1 MASSSAALSA
11 PAPARAAVAPA
22 PALDRRVA
30 AAQQGDVAA
39 FEQLYREHVGRIH
52 ALCLRMAPDLA
63 DPEGLTQEVFV
74 RAWEKLPTFRG
85 DAAFGTWL
93 HRIGVNTVLNQ
104 LRALSRRAHGQPRA
118 DASTLERV
126 AETPQAGGVDLERAI
141 ERLPERARTVF
152 VLHDVEG
159 YRHAEIAELMDL
171 APGTSKSQL
180 HRARKLLREAL
191 RS

>member
-1 MASSSAALSA
+1 
-11 PAPARAAVAPA
+11 
-22 PALDRRVA
+22 
-30 AAQQGDVAA
+30 
-39 FEQLYREHVGRIH
+39 
-52 ALCLRMAPDLA
+52 MAPDLG

-74 RAWEKLPTFRG
+74 RAWEKLPMFRG
-85 DAAFGTWL
+85 DSAFGTWL

-104 LRALSRRAHGQPRA
+104 RRALSRRAHGQPRA
-118 DASTLERV
+118 DASALERV
-126 AETPQAGGVDLERAI
+126 AETPQGRGVDLERAI
-141 ERLPERARTVF
+141 EKLPERARTVF

-159 YRHAEIAELMDL
+159 YRHSEIAELMDL